1 MNRKLLRGEYPVAT
15 WMDVTLTTH
24 RIWQVV
30 RDGSSSA
37 MVSFPVEAVQW
48 TKLGRSHLPYLLWI
62 ALLVALL
69 GIVALEHD
77 RTVTYW
83 LFGVVLLLLLL
94 YATSRRLILSIGAG
108 HGEILVHV
116 VGEGASVEAALE
128 FIHQVETRR
137 LATPGTPERQ
147 SPSTSPSGPVS
158 ASGQSNH
165 AWVTE
170 PAEPLTTLEPV
181 KESVSL
187 SAGDA

>member
-24 RIWQVV
+24 RVWQVV
-30 RDGSSSA
+30 RDGSASA

-48 TKLGRSHLPYLLWI
+48 TKLGRSHLPYLLWM
-62 ALLVALL
+62 ALLIALL

-108 HGEILVHV
+108 HGEIVVHV
-116 VGEGASVEAALE
+116 AGEGASVEAALE

-137 LATPGTPERQ
+137 LATPGAPERQ
-147 SPSTSPSGPVS
+147 SATTPAGPVS

-165 AWVTE
+165 AWVSPPE
-170 PAEPLTTLEPV
+170 PAEPMTALDPV
-181 KESVSL
+181 TIGV
-187 SAGDA
+187 

>member
-137 LATPGTPERQ
+137 LATPGTPERP
-147 SPSTSPSGPVS
+147 SASTSPSGPVS

-170 PAEPLTTLEPV
+170 PAEPMTTLEPV

-187 SAGDA
+187 SAGSA

>member
-24 RIWQVV
+24 RVWQVV
-30 RDGSSSA
+30 RDGSTSA

-108 HGEILVHV
+108 HGEIVVHV
-116 VGEGASVEAALE
+116 AGEGASVEAALE

-137 LATPGTPERQ
+137 LATPGAPERQ
-147 SPSTSPSGPVS
+147 SVTASPSGASTPAGPVS
-158 ASGQSNH
+158 AAGQSNH
-165 AWVTE
+165 AWVSPE
-170 PAEPLTTLEPV
+170 PAEPMTALDPV
-181 KESVSL
+181 TIGV
-187 SAGDA
+187 

>member
-30 RDGSSSA
+30 RDGSTSA

-48 TKLGRSHLPYLLWI
+48 TKLGRSHLPYLLWM